1 MPTDTPTPQPSF
13 EDRRAYFRITVVLPI
28 SIQPETATTEGPF
41 TEQSVNVSG
50 GGIGMTVPRPYNPNE
65 ILSLTLLLPD
75 QVVFKSFVEVLRVE
89 PITTSRI
96 VTYRVH
102 ARFVRMAAQDRELL
116 IRCILRFQRDHLQR
130 HYSV

>member
-1 MPTDTPTPQPSF
+1 MPTDTPIPPPSF

-41 TEQSVNVSG
+41 TEQPVNVSG
-50 GGIGMTVPRPYNPNE
+50 GGIGVTVPRPYSPNE

-75 QVVFKSFVEVLRVE
+75 QVLFKSFVEVLRVE
-89 PITTSRI
+89 PLTTSRI
-96 VTYRVH
+96 VAYRLH
-102 ARFVRMAAQDRELL
+102 ARFVRMSPQDRELL